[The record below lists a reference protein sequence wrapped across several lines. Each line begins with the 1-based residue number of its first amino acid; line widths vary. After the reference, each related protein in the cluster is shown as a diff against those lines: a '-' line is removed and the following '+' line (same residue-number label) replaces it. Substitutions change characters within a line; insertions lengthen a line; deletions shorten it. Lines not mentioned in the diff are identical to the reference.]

1 MSIDYSELTTLF
13 AEKKVET
20 VAAEKPAE
28 KVQVYIT
35 DMKKANNSGIVL
47 SRFPFKAVDIKN
59 ILNSMDE
66 KKIKSEDLTKLVKL
80 APTDEELEKLKNYS
94 GNGEELMYSERFLLD
109 C

>member
-1 MSIDYSELTTLF
+1 
-13 AEKKVET
+13 
-20 VAAEKPAE
+20 
-28 KVQVYIT
+28 
-35 DMKKANNSGIVL
+35 
-47 SRFPFKAVDIKN
+47 
-59 ILNSMDE
+59 MDE